1 MKGVKM
7 SAILCGNR
15 VKDFRNRA
23 GLSQEE
29 LAYKCDVTR
38 STIAHIENNT
48 YDSVPSLELVD
59 KMALAMDCTIY
70 DLFELMSSY
79 KYRRNLDDQRRE
91 ATRAALE
98 SVTRYASAMNG

>member
-1 MKGVKM
+1 MKGFKV

-15 VKDFRNRA
+15 VKDFRKRA
-23 GLSQEE
+23 GLSQEK

-38 STIAHIENNT
+38 TTIAHIENNT
-48 YDSVPSLELVD
+48 YDSVPSLELAD

-70 DLFELMSSY
+70 DLFEMMSSY
-79 KYRRNLDDQRRE
+79 KYRRNLDDERRE

-98 SVTRYASAMNG
+98 SIMKYANAYKD

>member
-1 MKGVKM
+1 M

-15 VKDFRNRA
+15 VKDFRKLA

-48 YDSVPSLELVD
+48 YDSVPSLELAD

-91 ATRAALE
+91 ATLAALE
-98 SVTRYASAMNG
+98 SVMSYASAMHD